1 MRGATIDEDVYKDER
16 PQRKVTITKP
26 FYLGT
31 HEVTQREYREVMGN
45 NPSRFKNSELLPVE
59 MVIWLD
65 VVTVCNKLSER
76 EGRNPYY
83 KIDGETVTVL
93 GGSGYRL
100 PTEAE

>member
-1 MRGATIDEDVYKDER
+1 
-16 PQRKVTITKP
+16 
-26 FYLGT
+26 
-31 HEVTQREYREVMGN
+31 MGN

-83 KIDGETVTVL
+83 KIDGEAVTVL